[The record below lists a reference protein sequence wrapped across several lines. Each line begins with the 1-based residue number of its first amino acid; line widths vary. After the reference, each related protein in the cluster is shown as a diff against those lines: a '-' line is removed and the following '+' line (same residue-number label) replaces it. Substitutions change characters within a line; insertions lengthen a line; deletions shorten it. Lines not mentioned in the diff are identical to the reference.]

1 MKDFDENKHHK
12 ASDVSA
18 LYSMIKAGFGIGYVG
33 RHIVEK
39 DIQEGTIVD
48 LTGEML
54 PKLPIYLIFPKLN
67 YTPKINRYFIDY
79 LKNQF
84 STS

>member
-1 MKDFDENKHHK
+1 MEKK
-12 ASDVSA
+12 ANNVKKARDVTA
-18 LYSMIKAGFGIGYVG
+18 MYNMIKVGFGVGYIG

-39 DIQEGTIVD
+39 DIQEGAIVD

-84 STS
+84 STT

>member
-1 MKDFDENKHHK
+1 MEKK
-12 ASDVSA
+12 ANNVKKARDVTA
-18 LYSMIKAGFGIGYVG
+18 MYNMIKVGFGVGYIGP
-33 RHIVEK
+33 HIVEK
-39 DIQEGTIVD
+39 DIQEGAIVD

-84 STS
+84 STT